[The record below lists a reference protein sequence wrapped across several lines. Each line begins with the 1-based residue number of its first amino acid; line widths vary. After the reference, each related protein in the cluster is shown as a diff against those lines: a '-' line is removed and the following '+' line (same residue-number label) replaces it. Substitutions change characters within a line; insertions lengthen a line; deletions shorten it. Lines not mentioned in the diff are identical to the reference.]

1 MLFEIIPVF
10 PPKPPK
16 GKHGC
21 PPPPPKKHDCPPP
34 KPKKHHKHH
43 CH

>member
-10 PPKPPK
+10 PPKPK

-34 KPKKHHKHH
+34 KPKKHHKRH